1 MKIKRRWYKM
11 AEKYV
16 AITIAG
22 QGRFYAQENTAKNG
36 NERAPDFKSEDG
48 EVAVWLNESSE

>member
-1 MKIKRRWYKM
+1 M
-11 AEKYV
+11 AKKYL

-36 NERAPDFKSEDG
+36 NEKAPDFKSEDG